1 METKRNRHRILIASL
16 LLVAIILITVFWLTG
31 QNVNVYQA
39 SFVGAIFEI
48 IWLPMILFTFIL
60 PLVCIYFWS
69 SERWSYKS
77 PFLYLTIA
85 SSLSLNLFLF

>member
-1 METKRNRHRILIASL
+1 METTRNPHRILFASL
-16 LLVAIILITVFWLTG
+16 LLVAIILITVFWLIG
-31 QNVNVYQA
+31 KNVNIYQV
-39 SFVGAIFEI
+39 SFVGVIFEI

-60 PLVCIYFWS
+60 PLLCIYFWY

-85 SSLSLNLFLF
+85 SSLSLNLFFI

>member
-31 QNVNVYQA
+31 KNVNVYQA

>member
-1 METKRNRHRILIASL
+1 MEIKRNRHRILFASL
-16 LLVAIILITVFWLTG
+16 LLVAIILITLLWLIG
-31 QNVNVYQA
+31 KNLNVYQA

-60 PLVCIYFWS
+60 PLVCICFWR

-77 PFLYLTIA
+77 PFLYLTIL
-85 SSLSLNLFLF
+85 SSLSISLFLF